1 MTVTWADVTA
11 RYEPGMALP
20 PLVGSSKLV
29 VDHIDDDQLCVR
41 QRLWRACL
49 TREEFEN
56 AARILDEAGDVTPIE
71 FGELL
76 RVHHATTFHTTTD
89 CSRVP
94 NLSATVLRDLG
105 AFGKSP
111 ASQ

>member
-29 VDHIDDDQLCVR
+29 VDHVDDDQLCVR

-76 RVHHATTFHTTTD
+76 RVHHATTFHVTTD

-111 ASQ
+111 ASR